1 MISLTPPRRSP
12 RRSHS
17 RPLGLALC
25 LMALSVTGG
34 CAHFREGAERA
45 RGRDDGGSST
55 AAPLP
60 PPAPRPAPVEPT
72 PAPAPQPAPVPVA
85 PPPPPATPVSP
96 APVTSAEPDN
106 SKAEAASRKAAAAAS
121 RAAEADSRKAQA
133 AADKAQRVQDKAARR
148 AEKEP
153 PPAPAPVREPIAVAG
168 PTVDRVPVP
177 VPQPAPAPVPA
188 PVPVAPPASDEPASP
203 NAIVTFASTA
213 GTQCGAC
220 ETLKISVTPGGKVLI
235 ESGRFNGNGSDW
247 RYRRSSAH
255 VAPER
260 AAAFAARLAAW
271 RPHGRQAP
279 TCAAPAGRDS
289 GVVVEWFEMGRND
302 QLNVKFACV
311 DAQTSEML
319 RSAPALL
326 GLRQLDFPWA
336 ASH

>member
-1 MISLTPPRRSP
+1 
-12 RRSHS
+12 
-17 RPLGLALC
+17 
-25 LMALSVTGG
+25 
-34 CAHFREGAERA
+34 
-45 RGRDDGGSST
+45 
-55 AAPLP
+55 
-60 PPAPRPAPVEPT
+60 
-72 PAPAPQPAPVPVA
+72 
-85 PPPPPATPVSP
+85 
-96 APVTSAEPDN
+96 
-106 SKAEAASRKAAAAAS
+106 
-121 RAAEADSRKAQA
+121 
-133 AADKAQRVQDKAARR
+133 
-148 AEKEP
+148 
-153 PPAPAPVREPIAVAG
+153 
-168 PTVDRVPVP
+168 
-177 VPQPAPAPVPA
+177 
-188 PVPVAPPASDEPASP
+188 
-203 NAIVTFASTA
+203 
-213 GTQCGAC
+213 
-220 ETLKISVTPGGKVLI
+220 VLI

-336 ASH
+336 ASR